1 MANPFAGKVKL
12 TSKSKFKTMTGKK
25 SSGQAHPDEAQD
37 KALIKKMM
45 KNKTGN
51 EYKVGG
57 AVSAPRLDRF
67 ARGGN
72 IKKAVKRQE
81 GGSTDFHQEEKI
93 LQPRTFAEENK
104 KWKQLDEAMSEKEF
118 NMLREDA
125 ANQINKGFLSPSPRV
140 KISPPPPGPSGMMM
154 RTGGKAEHFLD
165 LRELMKSKER
175 GRRDGFAMGGATVD
189 LGINGQDDAIPRAYA
204 RGGRSKGKSKH
215 KGTNINI
222 AVVSPQ
228 GKPSPDGAPSSPMIL
243 PSKGEPM
250 MPPRADGPPMMPPGA
265 GGPPMMP
272 PRMPPPG
279 MPPPGGP
286 PGMPLGPMKRGGAA
300 YMKGGKVSMT
310 AGAGTGKGR
319 LEKIE
324 AYGKKANR

>member
-72 IKKAVKRQE
+72 IK
-81 GGSTDFHQEEKI
+81 
-93 LQPRTFAEENK
+93 
-104 KWKQLDEAMSEKEF
+104 
-118 NMLREDA
+118 
-125 ANQINKGFLSPSPRV
+125 
-140 KISPPPPGPSGMMM
+140 
-154 RTGGKAEHFLD
+154 
-165 LRELMKSKER
+165 
-175 GRRDGFAMGGATVD
+175 RDGFAMGGATVD